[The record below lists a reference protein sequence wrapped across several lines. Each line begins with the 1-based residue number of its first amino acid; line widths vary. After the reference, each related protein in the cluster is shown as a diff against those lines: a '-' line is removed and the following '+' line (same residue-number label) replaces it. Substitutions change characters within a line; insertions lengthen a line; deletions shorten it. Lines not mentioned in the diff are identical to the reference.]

1 MPGKERLPDVA
12 HVLAVASGKGGVG
25 KTTVTVNLALA
36 LHALGARVGI
46 FDADIFGP
54 NVPLMLGVHR
64 RKAGQGF
71 VPVARRRGAA
81 PYIQPLERFG
91 LKIMSMGLIVAED
104 QVINPMAEVAG
115 QVVVETV
122 RSVRWDNLDYLL
134 LDLPPS
140 AGQPQ
145 QGLLENLALD
155 GVLVVTTPQ
164 DLSLLDSARS
174 LLRYAQAGVPI
185 LGLVENMSYFICPGC
200 GERHEI
206 FQHSA
211 QWRPEALQDVPLLG
225 RIPLTADIS
234 RGIDRTHPLMAQ
246 VEPGGVRATGGSGAA
261 GDSAQV
267 QAFMDIARAVRDRF
281 SPAENSADRH
291 SGEHL

>member
-1 MPGKERLPDVA
+1 MPSKQRLPQVA

-36 LHALGARVGI
+36 LRALGAKVGI

-71 VPVARRRGAA
+71 VPVARHKDAE
-81 PYIQPLERFG
+81 PYIEPLERFG
-91 LKIMSMGLIVAED
+91 LKIISMGLIVAED
-104 QVINPMAEVAG
+104 QVINPLAEVAG

-122 RSVRWDNLDYLL
+122 RSARWDSLDYLL

-145 QGLLENLALD
+145 QGLLESLALD

-174 LLRYAQAGVPI
+174 LLRYSQASVPI

-206 FQHSA
+206 FQHST
-211 QWRPEALQDVPLLG
+211 QWRPEALQAVPVLG
-225 RIPLTADIS
+225 RIPLTAEIS
-234 RGIDRTHPLMAQ
+234 RGIDRNHPLMASF
-246 VEPGGVRATGGSGAA
+246 EPGAA
-261 GDSAQV
+261 PGPVESAQV
-267 QAFMDIARAVRDRF
+267 EAFMTIARAVQGRF
-281 SPAENSADRH
+281 SPAENSADRR

>member
-1 MPGKERLPDVA
+1 MPSKERLPDVS

-71 VPVARRRGAA
+71 VPVARRKGAE

-155 GVLVVTTPQ
+155 GVLLVTTPQ

-211 QWRPEALQDVPLLG
+211 QWRPEALQDVPVLG
-225 RIPLTADIS
+225 RIPLAADIS
-234 RGIDRTHPLMAQ
+234 RGIDRTHPLMAA
-246 VEPGGVRATGGSGAA
+246 VEPDGTLPGSATAA

-267 QAFMDIARAVRDRF
+267 EAFMGIARAVRDRF
-281 SPAENSADRH
+281 SPAENSAGRH

>member
-1 MPGKERLPDVA
+1 MPSKQRLPQVA

-36 LHALGARVGI
+36 LHALGASVGI

-71 VPVARRRGAA
+71 VPVARRKDAE

-104 QVINPMAEVAG
+104 QVINPLAEVAG

-122 RSVRWDNLDYLL
+122 RSVRWDSLDYLL

-145 QGLLENLALD
+145 QGLLDSLALD

-211 QWRPEALQDVPLLG
+211 QWRPEALQAVPVLG
-225 RIPLTADIS
+225 RIPLAAEIS
-234 RGIDRTHPLMAQ
+234 RGIDRTHPLMAGF
-246 VEPGGVRATGGSGAA
+246 VPGAA
-261 GDSAQV
+261 PGPSESV
-267 QAFMDIARAVRDRF
+267 QAEAFMTIARAVHDRF
-281 SPAENSADRH
+281 SPAENSAERR
-291 SGEHL
+291 SGEHS